1 MGCPM
6 HIHAPNASS
15 KLLWVQRMR
24 ATEEIYDMVCLS
36 LADSEIP
43 STLHPL
49 PTIRNVLVYI

>member
-6 HIHAPNASS
+6 HIHAHNTTLN
-15 KLLWVQRMR
+15 LLWVKRMR
-24 ATEEIYDMVCLS
+24 AIEETYDTVCLS

-43 STLHPL
+43 SPLHPL